1 MKILSKKQTEA
12 LFDDLMT
19 LHLIASESIKDHM
32 LNEKPDVKS
41 LLRQHRIIMERV
53 ANAAYTLKGMFGMRE
68 AYYIRKAYDEKR
80 LKQLEEEEA
89 KKDSLDNEK
98 PNTETA

>member
-1 MKILSKKQTEA
+1 MKILTKKKAEA

-19 LHLIASESIKDHM
+19 LHLIASEALKDHM

-41 LLRQHRIIMERV
+41 LIRQHRIILERCF
-53 ANAAYTLKGMFGMRE
+53 NAACILKGMFGIRL
-68 AYYIRKAYDEKR
+68 AYNIRKTYDEKR

-89 KKDSLDNEK
+89 KKDSLDEEK
-98 PNTETA
+98 TIE